1 MGCELA
7 RLASDVIRV
16 IDIVLS
22 FAYVTFFSKIYIDGH
37 ILVHVDYVKV
47 LKQIRGCNTDTF
59 APPSDSVATFW
70 ICLPFV

>member
-22 FAYVTFFSKIYIDGH
+22 FAYVTFFF
-37 ILVHVDYVKV
+37 
-47 LKQIRGCNTDTF
+47 LKFI
-59 APPSDSVATFW
+59 
-70 ICLPFV
+70 